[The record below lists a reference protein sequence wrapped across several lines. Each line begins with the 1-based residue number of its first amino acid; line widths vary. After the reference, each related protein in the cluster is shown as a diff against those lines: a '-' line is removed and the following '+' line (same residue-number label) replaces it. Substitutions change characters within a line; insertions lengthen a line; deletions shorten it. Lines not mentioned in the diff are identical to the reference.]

1 MMQLDDKLYTSTE
14 VADILGVSLRSIYR
28 YLEDNKLIAEVK
40 TATGRHRFTKQ
51 NIIDF
56 LYPDGNVP
64 KNVELPSDVSA
75 QTPVSTPRSV
85 PKTSEVFETVEDDVV
100 VETPKIQEAP
110 AGVLKEPP
118 IAAEPEEVDW
128 LSKFREAA
136 AKFETKEEEIVKEAD
151 VMGLAPEEKIVQPS
165 SYFYRSSLGGL
176 RDIAQ
181 NIDKSAR
188 MSGVDYAFT
197 LNAGLSLSKPI
208 KPFSVLH
215 AYIRSADRELFEK
228 MLKLQ
233 PSDEETAQ
241 LCLLVSDDVALYSNR
256 VEMHGLHVVSNER
269 LLADI
274 KASGD
279 AVLVSEAESVLG

>member
-1 MMQLDDKLYTSTE
+1 MMQLEDKLYTSTE

-40 TATGRHRFTKQ
+40 TATGRHRFTRQ

-56 LYPDGNVP
+56 LYPDGSAEP
-64 KNVELPSDVSA
+64 RILEEVEESA
-75 QTPVSTPRSV
+75 PEDAVKPTPRV
-85 PKTSEVFETVEDDVV
+85 TKKEEEPAIPVTV
-100 VETPKIQEAP
+100 
-110 AGVLKEPP
+110 G
-118 IAAEPEEVDW
+118 AEPSMQKEEEVDW

-136 AKFETKEEEIVKEAD
+136 AKFETQETVTTETEEVT
-151 VMGLAPEEKIVQPS
+151 GLGGMTETEEQMPTES
-165 SYFYRSSLGGL
+165 ALYYRSGLGGL

-181 NIDKSAR
+181 NLDKSAR

-208 KPFSVLH
+208 KPFSLLH
-215 AYIRSADRELFEK
+215 SYVRSTDRELFEK

-233 PSDEETAQ
+233 PSDEENAQ
-241 LCLLVSDDVALYSNR
+241 LCLRLSDDASLYADR
-256 VEMHGLHVVSNER
+256 VEMHGLYVVSNQR

-274 KASGD
+274 RATND
-279 AVLVSEAESVLG
+279 ATLISEAESVLA